1 MTPQQQQA
9 VDTCR
14 NALRSKF
21 PDISPSVEEGPA
33 GIAIRLGV
41 STTRL
46 GEVEAAMTDTLTD
59 IMLSSGVLLMLLP

>member
-1 MTPQQQQA
+1 MA

-21 PDISPSVEEGPA
+21 PDVQPRIEEGPA

-41 STTRL
+41 SGARL
-46 GEVEAAMTDTLTD
+46 GEIEAAMTDTLTD